1 MITVASLGSGSSGNA
16 LLVRAGGTLLLVDCG
31 FTMKET
37 IARMATL
44 DVAPHQLDAVLLTH
58 EHGDHT
64 KGVGPLSR
72 KFSLPVWC
80 THGTYHGARDNRF
93 ASVKLFHA
101 HDSFRIG
108 EIDIDPFPTPHD
120 AAESCQFVFS
130 AGGSRFANVTDLGIC
145 TPHVQQKLRG
155 VHGLVVECNYDNE
168 MLRQGPYP
176 PSLQA
181 RIRSDYGHLGND
193 QAATL
198 VRELDHEYLQWI
210 LLGHL
215 SEQNNS
221 DAIAMETI
229 SAHVEDRHERINVLA
244 QHCSSCW
251 FSIDADRSFA
261 SGSASVPRASEKIV
275 AVTEGEER
283 VVDALA

>member
-1 MITVASLGSGSSGNA
+1 VITVASLGSGSSGNS
-16 LLVRAGGTLLLVDCG
+16 LLVRAGSTLLLVDCG

-44 DVAPHQLDAVLLTH
+44 DVSPHQLDAVLLTH

-80 THGTYHGARDNRF
+80 THGTYHGARDNRYP
-93 ASVKLFHA
+93 AVELFHA
-101 HDSFRIG
+101 HGAFRIG
-108 EIDIDPFPTPHD
+108 EIEVDPFPTPHD
-120 AAESCQFVFS
+120 AAESCQFIFGV
-130 AGGSRFANVTDLGIC
+130 GNTRFANVTDLGAC
-145 TPHVQQKLRG
+145 TPHVQEKLQG
-155 VHGLVVECNYDNE
+155 VNGLVVECNYDNE

-193 QAATL
+193 QAGAL
-198 VRELDHEYLQWI
+198 VKNLDHDSLQWI

-221 DAIAMETI
+221 DAIAMETMC
-229 SAHVEDRHERINVLA
+229 AHVEDRPERINVLA
-244 QHCSSCW
+244 QHCSSRW
-251 FSIDADRSFA
+251 F
-261 SGSASVPRASEKIV
+261 
-275 AVTEGEER
+275 T
-283 VVDALA
+283 VDANAPKASDELREVTDEPELEALA

>member
-1 MITVASLGSGSSGNA
+1 
-16 LLVRAGGTLLLVDCG
+16 
-31 FTMKET
+31 
-37 IARMATL
+37 
-44 DVAPHQLDAVLLTH
+44 
-58 EHGDHT
+58 
-64 KGVGPLSR
+64 
-72 KFSLPVWC
+72 
-80 THGTYHGARDNRF
+80 
-93 ASVKLFHA
+93 
-101 HDSFRIG
+101 
-108 EIDIDPFPTPHD
+108 
-120 AAESCQFVFS
+120 
-130 AGGSRFANVTDLGIC
+130 
-145 TPHVQQKLRG
+145 
-155 VHGLVVECNYDNE
+155 